1 MGGTVAKNE
10 NLNQLSCTTFVSTD
24 PGQSEAKYLFSTMTR
39 KNLNKTA
46 TNTNEEKKKE
56 KKKVE
61 KEEKEEKEEK
71 QTNETTI
78 NPILVKRDPQKKS
91 FNKQLNEMNLES
103 SSDNDT
109 ESDFEDNSEFFTDN
123 IQITESE
130 NYDDDLDSDPFS
142 EESSDY

>member
-10 NLNQLSCTTFVSTD
+10 NMNQLSGMTFVSTD
-24 PGQSEAKYLFSTMTR
+24 PGQSEAKYLFSTMTI
-39 KNLNKTA
+39 KKINKTT
-46 TNTNEEKKKE
+46 TNTNEEKKKKE
-56 KKKVE
+56 K
-61 KEEKEEKEEK
+61 KEEK

-78 NPILVKRDPQKKS
+78 NPIMVQNDLQKQT
-91 FNKQLNEMNLES
+91 FVKQLNETNLES
-103 SSDNDT
+103 SSESDF